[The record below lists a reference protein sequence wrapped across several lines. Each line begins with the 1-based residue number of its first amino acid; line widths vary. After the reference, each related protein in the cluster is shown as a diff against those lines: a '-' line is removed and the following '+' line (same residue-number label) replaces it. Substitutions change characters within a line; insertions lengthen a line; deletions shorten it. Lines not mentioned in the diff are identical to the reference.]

1 MKFLYSKQAGDEQI
15 CLQNE
20 QFLHLKVRRA
30 KLGER
35 IDVRNLKD
43 GQNYIYEITNLDKKG
58 ANLSLVFK
66 HSVESEE
73 LNFNL
78 GWAII
83 DTKVIEKTL
92 PSLNEIGV
100 GKLIFFYSDF
110 SQKNFKIDK
119 DRLERIL
126 ISSCE
131 QCGRNSI
138 MQIEIYKNLD
148 DVIKAYKDVALID
161 FGGVNFENYAQN
173 EVLIIGPEGGF
184 SQTEREKVSKKYSL
198 NSKNILRSQT
208 AILIVASK
216 VLV

>member
-1 MKFLYSKQAGDEQI
+1 MKFLYSRQAGEEQI

-20 QFLHLKVRRA
+20 QFLHLKARRA

-43 GQNYIYEITNLDKKG
+43 GQNYIYEIVNLDRKS
-58 ANLSLVFK
+58 AELSLVFK
-66 HSVESEE
+66 HSLEDEE

-100 GKLIFFYSDF
+100 SKLIFFYSDF

-126 ISSCE
+126 INSCE
-131 QCGRNSI
+131 QCGRNSL

-148 DVIKAYKDVALID
+148 EVLNSYKDIALVD
-161 FGGVNFENYAQN
+161 FGGENFENYKQT
-173 EVLIIGPEGGF
+173 ELLIIGPEGGF
-184 SQTEREKVSKKYSL
+184 SQIEREKTGKKYSL

-208 AILIVASK
+208 AILSVAAK

>member
-1 MKFLYSKQAGDEQI
+1 MKFLYSKQAGEEQI

-20 QFLHLKVRRA
+20 QFLHLKARRV

-43 GQNYIYEITNLDKKG
+43 GQNYIYEIVNLDRKS
-58 ANLSLVFK
+58 AELSLVFK
-66 HSVESEE
+66 HSLEDEE
-73 LNFNL
+73 LKFGL

-100 GKLIFFYSDF
+100 SKLIFFYSDF

-126 ISSCE
+126 INSCE
-131 QCGRNSI
+131 QCGRNSL

-148 DVIKAYKDVALID
+148 EVLNSYKDIALVD
-161 FGGVNFENYAQN
+161 FGGENFENYRQS
-173 EVLIIGPEGGF
+173 ELLIIGPEGGF
-184 SQTEREKVSKKYSL
+184 SQIEREKTGKKYSL

-208 AILIVASK
+208 AILSVAAK